1 MRPYPGIQY
10 TIGER
15 MRSERSECS
24 TRNWIFLHSFLVPE
38 YPLLSGYDLSSQDN
52 IFIEK
57 I

>member
-38 YPLLSGYDLSSQDN
+38 LPLLSGYDLSSQDN